1 MVKFTNFLLTI
12 TASFIVFNASAQ
24 DFPPPRN
31 LQFDTL
37 TLVATWEAPRRVL
50 LDEHFEGAVFP
61 PAYWQD
67 TTQGMGWFA
76 TSDGSSAELT
86 IPPHTTYAAVNNDL
100 AGAGNN
106 GCCDY
111 LLTPEMDLTQA
122 SSYTLSFNSFFRGWD
137 AETATVEISTDG
149 GNTWNI
155 LLEVL
160 PHFTWATL
168 SIDLS
173 PYSGPAGSQQVQ
185 LAFKASDNGNAG
197 ATGWAIDDVVVMSEE
212 LEVQEYGIFLDAAL
226 IGTANILSITLPS
239 DQYPYGAEVSLC
251 IMAIYN
257 TEYGQGACCN
267 STSYYLAPP
276 HNLEAVINGSTTS
289 IVAILNWQSPS
300 AGDEK
305 TDSSY
310 VPASAAG
317 EPSEVSTVVSSF
329 YPINSSFSRSTDAS
343 VLFDNGTIVNSPG
356 TGPGGTDESI
366 IPSGGSSFGFHFGQS
381 AGSSV
386 ADDFEVTETWTI
398 NSVEF
403 QGYQTYSGTTSSF
416 TSVYFRIYDGIPGS
430 GGNVIWGDLTTNRLS
445 ESTFANIYR
454 VNAPG
459 QGTDRPIMNLICNDL
474 NIELNPGTYWIEWQA
489 SGSLSSGPWVPNT
502 VEPGNAIQWNSSAWS
517 PLTNPGTV
525 GLPFILK
532 GNNGSGP
539 ANLLSYNIYRNNSFL
554 VNVARTVNDYWD
566 ILAAPGT
573 YCYDISAVYDLT
585 EFGFPGQI
593 GESQLEGPACVEN
606 SLAHYLPF
614 EENWATGQFDI
625 NLWTA
630 GENWVMDGGDG
641 NPAPAAKF
649 SSLPTLTNYSSN
661 LVSFH
666 MYSGAGKTATPYCVW
681 LSFDYLLDDIS
692 ASGTEKLTIEIENG
706 DTWTTLKEFT
716 NTGDVSWT
724 TEKININ
731 PFAINI
737 PFRIR
742 FNVNGAN
749 SELISHWLVD
759 NIKIYN
765 EYSFIPVVNLS
776 ANNTGNPQQNDIQLS
791 WDVPQWEDFTELIQ
805 DDNSWETV
813 LTINPGYSGWLGNKF
828 TTGAGELRSV
838 DIMWLN
844 NNSNNPVVL
853 DIFDANHALIGSSE
867 SFVPVPGNWQTI
879 TIPALNVEGDFYTM
893 VRFDGQ
899 SGITDFLG
907 MDITAPTGRPN
918 NAWFY
923 DGVSWSQMDAFGYLE
938 CVFLIRATL
947 SVHKNCN
954 NGDSYSK
961 SKSLSSTGNN
971 NPDSRNQT
979 SMKSATDYTGLSH
992 YDLYRRE
999 YTIPVAGQDSL
1010 LTEWQKISSPTT
1022 NSFLDQNLDF
1032 KCYQYYVEAMYNE
1045 GSSGPSEIAEE
1056 CFFVGMDDLKARV
1069 AKLYPNPATDFLTI
1083 EINTPIDNIVVYNST
1098 GILVNEF
1105 NLSVV
1110 SGNNQ
1115 ERIIRLEV
1123 SDFPSGIYSIKFT
1136 TAKGESFS
1144 RKFVKM

>member
-12 TASFIVFNASAQ
+12 TASFILFNASAQ
-24 DFPPPRN
+24 NLPPPRN

-37 TLVATWEAPRRVL
+37 TLVATWEPPRRVL

-149 GNTWNI
+149 GNTWSI

-168 SIDLS
+168 TIDLS
-173 PYSGPAGSQQVQ
+173 PYSGPAGSQHMQ

-212 LEVQEYGIFLDAAL
+212 LEVDGYMFFLDGTLFGMGVDTTITFDPDWFSSGFFQYFCVAARYDSEWSE
-226 IGTANILSITLPS
+226 GVCANFP
-239 DQYPYGAEVSLC
+239 A
-251 IMAIYN
+251 
-257 TEYGQGACCN
+257 
-267 STSYYLAPP
+267 YYLAPP
-276 HNLEAVINGSTTS
+276 QNLEAVINGSTTS

-310 VPASAAG
+310 VPATAVGDPAD
-317 EPSEVSTVVSSF
+317 VSTVISSF
-329 YPINSSFSRSTDAS
+329 NPNATNVFRSTDAS
-343 VLFDNGTIVNSPG
+343 ILFDNGTIVNSPG
-356 TGPGGTDESI
+356 TGPGGTDESV
-366 IPSGGSSFGFHFGQS
+366 IPAGGSSFGFHFGQS

-386 ADDFEVTETWTI
+386 AEDFDVFETWSI

-416 TSVYFRIYDGIPGS
+416 TSVYFRIYDGIPGG

-454 VNAPG
+454 VDAPG

-532 GNNGSGP
+532 GNNGNGP
-539 ANLLSYNIYRNNSFL
+539 ANLLSYNIYRDNSFL
-554 VNVARTVNDYWD
+554 VNVPGTATTHWD

-585 EFGFPGQI
+585 DYGFPGQI
-593 GESQLEGPACVEN
+593 GESQPEGPACVVN
-606 SLAHYLPF
+606 SMMMYLPQ
-614 EENWATGQFDI
+614 EENWATGQFEN

-630 GENWVMDGGDG
+630 GENWVIDGGNG

-649 SSLPTLTNYSSN
+649 SSQPTLTNYSST
-661 LVSFH
+661 LVSFY
-666 MYSGAGKTATPYCVW
+666 MYSAAGKTATPYCVW

-692 ASGTEKLTIEIENG
+692 ASGTEKLTIEIANG
-706 DTWTTLKEFT
+706 DTWTTLNEFT

-731 PFAINI
+731 PFATNG

-742 FNVNGAN
+742 FNVSGAN
-749 SELISHWLVD
+749 SEMISHWLVD

-765 EYSFIPVVNLS
+765 EYSFIPVANLS
-776 ANNTGNPQQNDIQLS
+776 AENTGNTQQNDIQLS
-791 WDVPQWEDFTELIQ
+791 WDVPEWEEFTELIQ

-828 TTGAGELRSV
+828 TSGAGELRTV

-907 MDITAPTGRPN
+907 MDSTAPTGRPN
-918 NAWFY
+918 NAWFF
-923 DGVSWSQMDAFGYLE
+923 DGVNWSQMDAFGYPE

-954 NGDSYSK
+954 NGDSFSK
-961 SKSLSSTGNN
+961 SISLNSAGNN
-971 NPDSRNQT
+971 NPDSRNQN
-979 SMKSATDYTGLSH
+979 SMKSATNYSGLSH

-1010 LTEWQKISSPTT
+1010 LTEWVKIATVQS
-1022 NSFLDQNLDF
+1022 NNYLDQNLDL

-1056 CFFVGMDDLKARV
+1056 CFLVGMDDLKATA
-1069 AKLYPNPATDFLTI
+1069 AKLYPNPASDFLTI

-1098 GILVNEF
+1098 GIQVNEF
-1105 NLSVV
+1105 NLRVV
-1110 SGNNQ
+1110 SGNSQ
-1115 ERIIRLEV
+1115 ERIIRLDV
-1123 SDFPSGIYSIKFT
+1123 SDFPNGIYSMKFT
-1136 TAKGESFS
+1136 TSNGESFS

>member
-1 MVKFTNFLLTI
+1 MVRFTNFLLTI
-12 TASFIVFNASAQ
+12 TASFIWFTTSAQ
-24 DFPPPRN
+24 NFPPPRN

-37 TLVATWEAPRRVL
+37 TLVATWEAPRRVM
-50 LDEHFEGAVFP
+50 LDEHFEGTVFP
-61 PAYWQD
+61 PANWQD

-76 TSDGSSAELT
+76 TENGSSAGFS
-86 IPPHTTYAAVNNDL
+86 IPPHATYAVVNNEL
-100 AGAGNN
+100 AGTGNN

-111 LLTPEMDLTQA
+111 LITPQMDFSQD
-122 SSYTLSFNSFFRGWD
+122 SSYTLSFNSFFRGWGG
-137 AETATVEISTDG
+137 ETATVEISTDG
-149 GNTWNI
+149 GNTWNL

-168 SIDLS
+168 TIDLS
-173 PYSGPAGSQQVQ
+173 PYSGSNGSQHVQ
-185 LAFKASDNGNAG
+185 LAFKASDNGIAG

-212 LEVQEYGIFLDAAL
+212 LEVDGYMFFLDGTLFGLGGDTTITFDPDWFPSGFFQYFCVAAVYDS
-226 IGTANILSITLPS
+226 GYSDGVCANFP
-239 DQYPYGAEVSLC
+239 A
-251 IMAIYN
+251 
-257 TEYGQGACCN
+257 
-267 STSYYLAPP
+267 YYLKPP
-276 HNLEAVINGSTTS
+276 QNLEAVINGSTTS
-289 IVAILNWQSPS
+289 IVAILTWQPPS

-310 VPASAAG
+310 LPATATGNPA
-317 EPSEVSTVVSSF
+317 EVSTEISSF
-329 YPINSSFSRSTDAS
+329 YPNAASVSRSTDAT
-343 VLFDNGTIVNSPG
+343 VLFNNGTIINSAG

-366 IPSGGSSFGFHFGQS
+366 IPAAGSSFGFHFGQS

-386 ADDFEVTETWTI
+386 AEDFDVFETWTI

-403 QGYQTYSGTTSSF
+403 QGYQTFSGTTSSF
-416 TSVYFRIYDGIPGS
+416 TGVYFRIYDGKPGE

-445 ESTFANIYR
+445 EATFANIYR
-454 VNAPG
+454 VDAPG

-502 VEPGNAIQWNSSAWS
+502 VEPGNAIQWNNSSWS

-532 GNNGSGP
+532 GTDGSGS

-554 VNVARTVNDYWD
+554 VNVPRTATVYWD
-566 ILAAPGT
+566 ILEAPGT
-573 YCYDISAVYDLT
+573 YCYDVSAVYDLT
-585 EFGFPGQI
+585 EYGFPGQI
-593 GESQLEGPACVEN
+593 GESQPEGPACVEN
-606 SLAHYLPF
+606 TMMQYLPF
-614 EENWATGQFDI
+614 DEDWTTGQFDN

-630 GENWVMDGGDG
+630 GENWVMDGGNG
-641 NPAPAAKF
+641 NPAPSAKF

-731 PFAINI
+731 PFATNI

-765 EYSFIPVVNLS
+765 EYSFIPVANLS
-776 ANNTGNPQQNDIQLS
+776 AENTGNPQQNDIQLS
-791 WDVPQWEDFTELIQ
+791 WDVPEWEEITELIQ
-805 DDNSWETV
+805 DDNSWEIV

-828 TTGAGELRSV
+828 TTGAGELRNV

-853 DIFDANHALIGSSE
+853 DIFDGNHALIGSSE

-899 SGITDFLG
+899 WEKKDFLG

-918 NAWFY
+918 NGWFF
-923 DGVSWSQMDAFGYLE
+923 DGVNWSQMDAFGYPE

-947 SVHKNCN
+947 SVHKNCED
-954 NGDSYSK
+954 GDSHSK
-961 SKSLSSTGNN
+961 SKSLNSAGNN
-971 NPDSRNQT
+971 NLDSRNRN
-979 SMKSATDYTGLSH
+979 SIKSATGYTGLSH

-1010 LTEWQKISSPTT
+1010 LTEWQKIASPTT
-1022 NSFLDQNLDF
+1022 NSLLDQNLDF

-1056 CFFVGMDDLKARV
+1056 CFFVGMDDLQTTS
-1069 AKLYPNPATDFLTI
+1069 AKLYPNPASDFLTI
-1083 EINTPIDNIVVYNST
+1083 EINTPIDNITVYNST
-1098 GILVNEF
+1098 GILVEEV

-1110 SGNNQ
+1110 SENSL
-1115 ERIIRLEV
+1115 EKKIRFDV
-1123 SDFPSGIYSIKFT
+1123 SNFPTGIYSLKFT